1 MNLILAMENSPEVI
15 AETVRRLRDRAGLSM
30 AKMATLLDLKG
41 ASSYQRYETP
51 ALLKPGYLRRDLVAR
66 MESALVGK
74 GTPPISRDEV
84 WQLAGPEFVPSAGPL
99 SAEVETAGGRVVPTA
114 PGEFV
119 AKRDFPIYPA
129 AMGGEGHVLITFEP
143 LEYVERPAMLQHV
156 SDAYGV
162 LVVGESMV
170 PAFRPGDVAWVNPRL
185 PPMRETDVVLF
196 HEPPAGEAECMIK
209 QLNNWNG
216 RDWVLEQF
224 NPRRE
229 FTASRAE
236 WRTCHRVVGKQSRR

>member
-1 MNLILAMENSPEVI
+1 MEVMSAMENSPDAI
-15 AETVRRLRDRAGLSM
+15 AGALKALRERAKLSM
-30 AKMATLLDLKG
+30 ASLATELEFRG

-51 ALLKPGYLRRDLVAR
+51 SLLKRGYLHRDLVAKL
-66 MESALVGK
+66 ETAFVGR
-74 GTPPISRDEV
+74 GNPPITREEV
-84 WQLAGPEFVPSAGPL
+84 WALAGPEFVSAP
-99 SAEVETAGGRVVPTA
+99 AMDEEVERTSGRRIPTVAGEPTY
-114 PGEFV
+114 
-119 AKRDFPIYPA
+119 KRDFPIYPA
-129 AMGGEGHVLITFEP
+129 TMGGSGHVLITFDP

-185 PPMRETDVVLF
+185 PPMRDTDVVLF
-196 HEPPAGEAECMIK
+196 HEPPSGESECMIK

-216 RDWVLEQF
+216 QDWVLEQF
-224 NPRRE
+224 NPPKE

>member
-1 MNLILAMENSPEVI
+1 MEHDPDQI
-15 AETVRRLRDRAGLSM
+15 AARVTELRERSGLSM
-30 AKMATLLDLKG
+30 DGLAKAMGYKG
-41 ASSYQRYETP
+41 ASSYQRWEDAPTYAKGFLNPKIVRLLET
-51 ALLKPGYLRRDLVAR
+51 
-66 MESALVGK
+66 ALVGK
-74 GTPPISRDEV
+74 GSPPISREEV
-84 WQLAGPEFVPSAGPL
+84 WELAGPEFTAAQPMGAD
-99 SAEVETAGGRVVPTA
+99 VEAGGALKVLTVAGTYL
-114 PGEFV
+114 

-129 AMGGEGHVLITFEP
+129 AMGGDGHVLITFDP

-185 PPMRETDVVLF
+185 PPMREADVVLF
-196 HEPPAGEAECMIK
+196 HEPPTNEAECMIK
-209 QLNNWNG
+209 QLNNWTG
-216 RDWVLEQF
+216 AEWTLEQF

-229 FTASRAE
+229 FTVSRAE